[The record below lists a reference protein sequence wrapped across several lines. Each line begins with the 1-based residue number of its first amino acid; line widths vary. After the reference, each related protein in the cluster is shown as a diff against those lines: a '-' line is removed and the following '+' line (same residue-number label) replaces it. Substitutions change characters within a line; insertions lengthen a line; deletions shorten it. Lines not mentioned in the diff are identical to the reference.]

1 MKIDIIIPCYNAEK
15 WIEKSIKSALL
26 QTYKNVQVIVIDNE
40 SSDNSYK
47 VIQEVHGHH
56 PEIIIGTVPNIY
68 PYGWTEPVE
77 KALSL
82 CNGDYFTILGADDYI
97 DPEYIEKIVKIIS
110 KAPDKIKIL
119 QSPLI
124 GIDSDKGI
132 TLEEIKHSYNS
143 LGQFKQM
150 LFEKC
155 PVTTPTVVYKRELH
169 DSGILRWDSETCSG
183 AADYDLYFNIADNG
197 IFIYPYPK
205 WIGYY
210 YRWHSDQATWGMHKQ
225 TTKYDLLIKQKWM
238 EKWKE
243 QI

>member
-47 VIQEVHGHH
+47 VIQEVNGHH

>member
-15 WIEKSIKSALL
+15 WIEKSINSALS
-26 QTYKNVQVIVIDNE
+26 QTYKNIQVIVIDNE

-47 VIQEVHGHH
+47 VIQEVHGRH

-225 TTKYDLLIKQKWM
+225 TTKYDSLIRQKWM
-238 EKWKE
+238 ERWKNG
-243 QI
+243 